1 MKNKIIR
8 FLKTKH
14 GKFLGF
20 LAVGFIALG
29 VVNQLE
35 KPNEAPKKTTKPET
49 APASGVVKDAM
60 KTEGY
65 KVERGFVP
73 AFDNVAEQR
82 AAIAA
87 QKLKDSKGEEVDAKK
102 TLAEKKPVSINFLPL
117 KVEALKPAAEA
128 TDAGVAVPL
137 VKTQDTNPPQP
148 LVNPKDSFAP
158 YGRMLRAKL
167 VTTVDSSNIASPII
181 GMVTHD
187 FSWNQKLLIP
197 ANSEIH
203 AIARPDRSRNRIDVA
218 GRWVIIL
225 AAGGVY
231 PASSEMIVDGI
242 ALDRDVDSA
251 HDQFSITDGS
261 AGLRGTVLTNE
272 DGLNTIKLFTA
283 TFLSGVA
290 DGVTERERTIRGT
303 ETVPGVQSG
312 GTQGIK
318 AVMDRYAERILA
330 LIERDGA
337 YVRVPAGKQFYLYI
351 KQPLIMEQAKLGATL
366 AKDELEVPIKIPPP
380 QQIALPIPPPKS
392 AAEIEAQDL
401 ENQLLRAQ
409 LKSQLRDLAHDKPAE

>member
-1 MKNKIIR
+1 MKQKILK
-8 FLKTKH
+8 FAKTKH

-20 LAVGFIALG
+20 LMAIFIVMG
-29 VVNQLE
+29 VVSHFK
-35 KPNEAPKKTTKPET
+35 KPDEAPKKKDEAKT
-49 APASGVVKDAM
+49 APVSGVVKDSLQ
-60 KTEGY
+60 TDGY
-65 KVERGFVP
+65 KVERDYTP
-73 AFDNVAEQR
+73 AFDNISEQR

-87 QKLKDSKGEEVDAKK
+87 QKLKDNQGNEVDAKAAS
-102 TLAEKKPVSINFLPL
+102 AEKKAVPIGFLPL
-117 KVEALKPAAEA
+117 KIEKPQTSLDGTEISPSSASTA
-128 TDAGVAVPL
+128 
-137 VKTQDTNPPQP
+137 NPIRP

-181 GMVTHD
+181 GVVSHD
-187 FSWNQKLLIP
+187 LYWNDKRLIP

-203 AIARPDRSRNRIDVA
+203 AIAKPDRSRNRIDVS
-218 GRWVIIL
+218 GRWVVIL

-231 PASSEMIVDGI
+231 PASSEIIVDGI
-242 ALDRDVDSA
+242 ALDMDVNTEKDE
-251 HDQFSITDGS
+251 FSITDGS

-290 DGVTERERTIRGT
+290 DGVTEREQTIRGT

-351 KQPLIMEQAKLGATL
+351 RQPLIMEQAKLGATL
-366 AKDELEVPIKIPPP
+366 AKNELETPIKLPPP
-380 QQIALPIPPPKS
+380 QQITLPTPPPKS
-392 AAEIEAQDL
+392 AAEIEAQQL
-401 ENQLLRAQ
+401 ENQLLRVQ
-409 LKSQLRDLAHDKPAE
+409 IKRELRDLQSPPEP

>member
-1 MKNKIIR
+1 MKQKILK
-8 FLKTKH
+8 FAKTKH

-20 LAVGFIALG
+20 LMAIFIVMG
-29 VVNQLE
+29 VVSHVK
-35 KPNEAPKKTTKPET
+35 KPGEATKKKDETKT
-49 APASGVVKDAM
+49 APVSGVVKDSLQ
-60 KTEGY
+60 TDGY
-65 KVERGFVP
+65 KVERDFTP
-73 AFDNVAEQR
+73 AFDNVSEQR

-87 QKLKDSKGEEVDAKK
+87 QKLKDKQGNEVDAKAAR
-102 TLAEKKPVSINFLPL
+102 AEKKAVPIGFLPL
-117 KVEALKPAAEA
+117 KIEKPQTPLDDTEISSSSVS
-128 TDAGVAVPL
+128 VA
-137 VKTQDTNPPQP
+137 NPIRP

-181 GMVTHD
+181 GVVSHD
-187 FSWNQKLLIP
+187 LYWNDKLLIP

-203 AIARPDRSRNRIDVA
+203 AIARPDRSRNRIDVS
-218 GRWVIIL
+218 GRWVVIL

-231 PASSEMIVDGI
+231 PASSEIIVDGI
-242 ALDRDVDSA
+242 ALDMDVNTEKDE
-251 HDQFSITDGS
+251 FSITDGS

-290 DGVTERERTIRGT
+290 DGVTEREQTIRGT
-303 ETVPGVQSG
+303 ETVPGLQSG

-351 KQPLIMEQAKLGATL
+351 RQPLIMEQAKLGATL
-366 AKDELEVPIKIPPP
+366 AKNELETPIKLPP
-380 QQIALPIPPPKS
+380 QQPIILPTPPPKS
-392 AAEIEAQDL
+392 AAEIEAQNL
-401 ENQLLRAQ
+401 ENQLLRVQ
-409 LKSQLRDLAHDKPAE
+409 IKRELRDLQSPLEP

>member
-8 FLKTKH
+8 FAKTKH

-20 LAVGFIALG
+20 LVIAFIVLG
-29 VVNQLE
+29 LVSQLK
-35 KPNEAPKKTTKPET
+35 KPGGAPKNIAKVET
-49 APASGVVKDAM
+49 APASGVLKDSM
-60 KTEGY
+60 QTEGY

-73 AFDNVAEQR
+73 AFDNVSEQR

-87 QKLKDSKGEEVDAKK
+87 RKLKDSKGTETEAKK
-102 TLAEKKPVSINFLPL
+102 ASAEKKPVPIGFLPL
-117 KVEALKPAAEA
+117 KIERSKPAPEDGGEAESA
-128 TDAGVAVPL
+128 RLEESPTL
-137 VKTQDTNPPQP
+137 P

-158 YGRMLRAKL
+158 YGRMLRSKL
-167 VTTVDSSNIASPII
+167 VTTVDSSNISSPII

-187 FSWNQKLLIP
+187 LFWNQKLLIP

-203 AIARPDRSRNRIDVA
+203 AIARPDRSRNRIDVS

-225 AAGGVY
+225 AGGGVY
-231 PASSEMIVDGI
+231 PASSEIIVDGI
-242 ALDRDVDSA
+242 ALDMDVETE

-290 DGVTERERTIRGT
+290 DGVTEREQTYGGT
-303 ETVPGVQSG
+303 QTVPGLQSG

-351 KQPLIMEQAKLGATL
+351 KQPLIMEKAKLGATL
-366 AKDELEVPIKIPPP
+366 AKNELEIPVTLPPP
-380 QQIALPIPPPKS
+380 QQIVLPAPRPKS

-401 ENQLLRAQ
+401 ENQLLRAR
-409 LKSQLRDLAHDKPAE
+409 LRHELRELNQEKPTE

>member
-1 MKNKIIR
+1 MKNKLIR
-8 FLKTKH
+8 FAKTKH

-20 LAVGFIALG
+20 LVVAFIVLG
-29 VVNQLE
+29 IVSQLQ
-35 KPNEAPKKTTKPET
+35 KPGEAPKKTAKVET
-49 APASGVVKDAM
+49 APASGVMKDSM
-60 KTEGY
+60 QTEGY
-65 KVERGFVP
+65 KIERGFVP
-73 AFDNVAEQR
+73 AFDNVSEQR

-87 QKLKDSKGEEVDAKK
+87 QKLKDSKEAEVDARK
-102 TLAEKKPVSINFLPL
+102 TTTEKKPVPISFLPL
-117 KVEALKPAAEA
+117 KIEGVKPASENGEEA
-128 TDAGVAVPL
+128 PTSRV
-137 VKTQDTNPPQP
+137 QENPSRP

-167 VTTVDSSNIASPII
+167 VTTVDSSNISSPII

-187 FSWNQKLLIP
+187 LFWNQKLLIP

-203 AIARPDRSRNRIDVA
+203 AIARPDRSRNRIDVS

-225 AAGGVY
+225 ADGGVY
-231 PASSEMIVDGI
+231 PASSEIIVDGI
-242 ALDRDVDSA
+242 ALDMDLDTE

-290 DGVTERERTIRGT
+290 DGVTEREQTFGGT
-303 ETVPGVQSG
+303 QTVPGLQSG
-312 GTQGIK
+312 GSQGVK

-337 YVRVPAGKQFYLYI
+337 YVRVPAGKEFYLYI

-366 AKDELEVPIKIPPP
+366 AKNELEVPIKIQPP
-380 QQIALPIPPPKS
+380 QQIVLPTPPPKS

-401 ENQLLRAQ
+401 ENQLLRAR
-409 LKSQLRDLAHDKPAE
+409 LKSELRELKQDRPTE

>member
-8 FLKTKH
+8 FTKTKH

-20 LAVGFIALG
+20 LIIALIVLGIFSRSGKSG
-29 VVNQLE
+29 VASKNIDHV
-35 KPNEAPKKTTKPET
+35 KT
-49 APASGVVKDAM
+49 APASGVVKDTM
-60 KTEGY
+60 QTDGY
-65 KVERGFVP
+65 KVVRDFVP
-73 AFDNVAEQR
+73 AFDNVSEQR

-87 QKLKDSKGEEVDAKK
+87 QKLRNTQETEVESKKA
-102 TLAEKKPVSINFLPL
+102 ASEKKMVPIGFLPL
-117 KVEALKPAAEA
+117 KFERPKSAIEDRGEPALAKLQGDPISI
-128 TDAGVAVPL
+128 
-137 VKTQDTNPPQP
+137 

-167 VTTVDSSNIASPII
+167 VTTVDSSNISSPII
-181 GMVTHD
+181 GMVTHGLY
-187 FSWNQKLLIP
+187 WNQKLLIP

-203 AIARPDRSRNRIDVA
+203 AVAKPDRSRNRIDVS

-225 AAGGVY
+225 ADGGVY
-231 PASSEMIVDGI
+231 PASSEIIVDGI
-242 ALDRDVDSA
+242 ALDMDLDTER
-251 HDQFSITDGS
+251 DQFSITDGS

-290 DGVTERERTIRGT
+290 DGVTEREQTFGGT
-303 ETVPGVQSG
+303 QTVPGLQSG
-312 GTQGIK
+312 GTQGVR

-351 KQPLIMEQAKLGATL
+351 KQPLIMEKAKLGATL
-366 AKDELEVPIKIPPP
+366 AKNELEVSLTLPPP
-380 QQIALPIPPPKS
+380 QQILLPTPPPKS

-401 ENQLLRAQ
+401 ENQLLRAR
-409 LKSQLRDLAHDKPAE
+409 LKSELRELNQQPPAE

>member
-1 MKNKIIR
+1 MKNKLIR
-8 FLKTKH
+8 FAKTKH

-20 LAVGFIALG
+20 LIIGFIVLG
-29 VVNQLE
+29 IVSQAE
-35 KPNEAPKKTTKPET
+35 KPGEAPKKTDKVET
-49 APASGVVKDAM
+49 APASGVLKDAM
-60 KTEGY
+60 QTEGY

-73 AFDNVAEQR
+73 AFDNVSEQR

-87 QKLKDSKGEEVDAKK
+87 QKLKNIKEAEADSKKA
-102 TLAEKKPVSINFLPL
+102 TAEKKIVPISFLPL
-117 KVEALKPAAEA
+117 KIERSKPVIEDGGQPA
-128 TDAGVAVPL
+128 TIKSQSDAIS
-137 VKTQDTNPPQP
+137 P

-167 VTTVDSSNIASPII
+167 VTTVDSSNISSPII

-187 FSWNQKLLIP
+187 LFWNQKLLIP

-203 AIARPDRSRNRIDVA
+203 AIARPDRSRNRIDVS

-225 AAGGVY
+225 ADGGVY
-231 PASSEMIVDGI
+231 PASSEIIVDGI
-242 ALDRDVDSA
+242 ALDMDVDTE

-290 DGVTERERTIRGT
+290 DGVTEREQTFGGT
-303 ETVPGVQSG
+303 QTVPGLQSG

-351 KQPLIMEQAKLGATL
+351 KQPLIMEKAKLGATL
-366 AKDELEVPIKIPPP
+366 AKSELEIPITLPPP
-380 QQIALPIPPPKS
+380 QQIILPTSPPKS

-401 ENQLLRAQ
+401 ENQLLRAR
-409 LKSQLRDLAHDKPAE
+409 LKSELRELNQERQTE

>member
-1 MKNKIIR
+1 MKNKLIR
-8 FLKTKH
+8 FAKTKH
-14 GKFLGF
+14 GKFFGF
-20 LAVGFIALG
+20 LIIAFIVLG
-29 VVNQLE
+29 LVSQLK
-35 KPNEAPKKTTKPET
+35 KPGGAPKTIAKAET
-49 APASGVVKDAM
+49 APASGVVKDSM
-60 KTEGY
+60 QTEGY

-73 AFDNVAEQR
+73 AFDNVSEQR

-87 QKLKDSKGEEVDAKK
+87 QKLKDSKGTEVEAKK
-102 TLAEKKPVSINFLPL
+102 ASADKKPVPIGFLPL
-117 KVEALKPAAEA
+117 KIEKSKPAPEEGGEGEP
-128 TDAGVAVPL
+128 AGL
-137 VKTQDTNPPQP
+137 EENPTLP

-158 YGRMLRAKL
+158 YGRMLRSKL
-167 VTTVDSSNIASPII
+167 VTTVDSSNISSPII

-187 FSWNQKLLIP
+187 LFWNQKLLIP

-203 AIARPDRSRNRIDVA
+203 AIARPDRSRNRIDVS

-225 AAGGVY
+225 ADGGVY
-231 PASSEMIVDGI
+231 PASSEIIVDGI
-242 ALDRDVDSA
+242 ALDMDVNTQC
-251 HDQFSITDGS
+251 DQFSITDGS

-290 DGVTERERTIRGT
+290 DGVTEREQTYGGT
-303 ETVPGVQSG
+303 QTVPGLQSG
-312 GTQGIK
+312 GTQGMK

-351 KQPLIMEQAKLGATL
+351 KQPLIMEKAKLGATL
-366 AKDELEVPIKIPPP
+366 AKNELEIPVTLPPP
-380 QQIALPIPPPKS
+380 QQIVLPAPPPKS

-401 ENQLLRAQ
+401 ENQLLRAR
-409 LKSQLRDLAHDKPAE
+409 LRHELRELNQEKPTE